1 MAFKQGKVSA
11 MQKNDDQNGFLNDGD
26 AHLAAG
32 LYIVATPIGHAR
44 DISLRALDVLAAADL
59 VLCEDTRVS
68 QKLFSRY
75 RLKPHCLAYHEH
87 NAEKMRPKI
96 LARLAEGETIALIS
110 DAGTPLISDPGMPL
124 VRAARAAG
132 HYVSGVPGASAPML
146 ALSIAGLPTDR
157 FCFAGFLPPKKAA
170 RQKALSGLLEAPTG
184 TLVLFESA
192 KRLVDLLADI
202 ETLAPQAE
210 ICVTRELTKKF
221 EQVISGTPDDL
232 QTAFAQNPPRGEVT
246 LLISAGRQETAPA
259 DDDIDAMLND
269 AMAQMSRRDA
279 VQNIAAETGL
289 PRKQIYARALALTP
303 SDKTNKKE
311 DVRKNDQ
318 QKEAASDRPDGET
331 KSP

>member
-1 MAFKQGKVSA
+1 
-11 MQKNDDQNGFLNDGD
+11 MQKNKYQTGQQESPSDDNLTDNLTRPLIGSARPQ
-26 AHLAAG
+26 AG

-96 LARLAEGETIALIS
+96 LARLAEGELIALIS

-132 HYVSGVPGASAPML
+132 HYVSGVPGASAPLL

-157 FCFAGFLPPKKAA
+157 FCFVGFLSPKKTA
-170 RQKALSGLLEAPTG
+170 RQKTLRQLLDAPMG

-221 EQVISGTPDDL
+221 EQVISGTAADL
-232 QTAFAQNPPRGEVT
+232 KTAFTQNPPRGEVT
-246 LLISAGRQETAPA
+246 LLISADRQKA
-259 DDDIDAMLND
+259 DLSDSDIDAMLVD
-269 AMAQMSRRDA
+269 AMDEMSRRDA
-279 VQNIAAETGL
+279 VQNIADETGL

-303 SDKTNKKE
+303 SDTKKSKK
-311 DVRKNDQ
+311 DVLKNEQ
-318 QKEAASDRPDGET
+318 
-331 KSP
+331 